1 MARKKATKEIKE
13 IVYAPATDQP
23 ITDSVEKNYM
33 PYVMM
38 AIRAR
43 AIPEIDGF
51 KPAHRKLLYTMYKM
65 GLLGGARTKSANVV
79 GQTMK
84 LNPHGDASIY
94 ETMVRLTRANESLLH
109 PFVDSKGSFG
119 KQYSSN
125 MKYAAPRYTEVRLEE
140 FASQIFEGID
150 KDAVDFADNYDG
162 TMKEPCLLPTTFPN
176 ILVNANLGIAVG
188 MASQICSFNLAE
200 ICDGTIALLKNPK
213 ASTEKLMSLIQAP
226 DFPGGGI
233 LIYNEDNMKKIF
245 ETGRG
250 SFSVRS
256 KYHIEQEKNCNRI
269 VVTEIPYS
277 TTIEAIERALDTLI
291 DKGKLKEI
299 ITYRDEIDLQGFKFT
314 IDVKKAADP
323 DELMTRL
330 YKLTPLE
337 DTFSC
342 NFNVLIDLV
351 PMQLGVKDILGE
363 WIKFRLG
370 SVVRMLRFDLA
381 KMQDKL
387 HLLKG
392 LGKILLDIDK
402 AIKIIRGTKLESDV
416 IPNLMEGF
424 DIDKIQADYIA
435 EIKLR
440 HLNREYILNKI
451 KEIEELQ
458 KKIAETEEILADEI
472 KQKKLII
479 DELTA
484 IKKKYGQP
492 RKTEIVGHTEIE
504 VFNEKDFVE
513 QYNARMI
520 VTRDGYFK
528 KITYASLRGNDE
540 KYTKEEDSI
549 VTAIDC
555 DNNAE
560 LLFFTTMGQIYRK
573 KASEFGLQKASALG
587 DYLPTLL
594 KMDAGEKIVA
604 MLDVREYP
612 ETDYFV
618 YIFENGK
625 GVRIPMSQYETKGN
639 RKKLTGAFYSDS
651 PAVGVFRQKG
661 KKEEDKEIILISEE
675 DKAIVLSLSNIE
687 IKTTK
692 KSRGTQLFTL
702 KKDVK
707 LRLASESV
715 DAYIEST
722 KGFKKYK
729 FPAAGTA
736 LPKD

>member
-1 MARKKATKEIKE
+1 MARKKKTEEIKE
-13 IVYAPATDQP
+13 IVYAPATDQA

-33 PYVMM
+33 PYAMM

-51 KPAHRKLLYTMYKM
+51 KPAHRKLLYTMFKM
-65 GLLGGARTKSANVV
+65 GLLKGDRTKSANVV

-140 FASQIFEGID
+140 FSSQIFEGID
-150 KDAVDFADNYDG
+150 KNAVEFADNYDG

-188 MASQICSFNLAE
+188 MASQICSFNLSE
-200 ICDGTIALLKNPK
+200 VCDGTIALLKNPK
-213 ASTEKLMSLIQAP
+213 TSIEKLMTIIQAP

-233 LIYNEDNMKKIF
+233 LIYNEENMKKIF
-245 ETGRG
+245 ETGKG

-256 KYHIEQEKNCNRI
+256 KYHIESEKNYNRI

-277 TTIEAIERALDTLI
+277 TTIEAIEKTLDALI

-299 ITYRDEIDLQGFKFT
+299 ITYRDEIDLSGFKFT
-314 IDVKKAADP
+314 IDVRKTADP

-337 DTFSC
+337 DSFSC

-351 PMQLGVKDILGE
+351 PMQLGVKEILNE
-363 WIKFRLG
+363 WIKFRLT
-370 SVVRMLRFDLA
+370 SVVRMLRFDLER
-381 KMQDKL
+381 MQEKL

-416 IPNLMEGF
+416 VPNLMEGF
-424 DIDKIQADYIA
+424 GIDRIQADYIA

-458 KKIAETEEILADEI
+458 AKIAETEDILKDEL
-472 KQKKLII
+472 KQKQLIVK
-479 DELTA
+479 ELTEV
-484 IKKKYGQP
+484 KKKYGKP

-504 VFNEKDFVE
+504 IFNEKDFVE
-513 QYNARMI
+513 QYNARF
-520 VTRDGYFK
+520 VLTRDGYFK
-528 KITYASLRGNDE
+528 KITFASLRGNDE
-540 KYTKEEDSI
+540 QYVKDEDSI
-549 VTAIDC
+549 VTIFDG

-560 LLFFTTMGQIYRK
+560 LLFFTSMGQIYRK

-587 DYLPTLL
+587 DYLPALL
-594 KMDAGEKIVA
+594 KMDAGEKCVA
-604 MLDVREYP
+604 MLDVRDYP
-612 ETDYFV
+612 ESDYFV

-625 GVRIPMSQYETKGN
+625 GVKIPMSAYETKGN

-651 PAVGVFRQKG
+651 PAVGVFRQMG
-661 KKEEDKEIILISEE
+661 KKEEDKEIILVSS
-675 DKAIVLSLSNIE
+675 DNKAIVISLSLIE
-687 IKTTK
+687 VKTTK
-692 KSRGTQLFTL
+692 KSRGTQLMTL
-702 KKDVK
+702 KKGGV
-707 LRLASESV
+707 LRLASENV
-715 DAYIEST
+715 DAYLEST
-722 KGFKKYK
+722 KGYKKYK
-729 FPAAGTA
+729 LPASGTA
-736 LPKD
+736 L